1 MYSGEFSFLF
11 LQLGYSE
18 TFCILAPKA
27 LFDFCVSG
35 EKQKFAFQAEVSPSS
50 SSSATKG
57 FQFGRCNAGCLNGW
71 EWSQTKTSR
80 CDVSD
85 HGAVLFRN
93 RLLLRSPKEHKIWFA
108 RETLVPWI
116 VHLLALL
123 EDLGVVPSVSKC
135 FSVIS
140 GIDAVYWVAH
150 RSDQYQ
156 RKSV

>member
-50 SSSATKG
+50 SSSAMKG

-71 EWSQTKTSR
+71 EWSQTKTTR

-93 RLLLRSPKEHKIWFA
+93 RLLLRSPKEHKIWLPRDFGAMDCTSACFA
-108 RETLVPWI
+108 GGSRCSPISIEMLFCYPRYRRC
-116 VHLLALL
+116 LL
-123 EDLGVVPSVSKC
+123 GGTP
-135 FSVIS
+135 
-140 GIDAVYWVAH
+140 
-150 RSDQYQ
+150 
-156 RKSV
+156 